1 MLNVQRNSVCKQ
13 GTFIREGASCFFKQ
27 HQKKFKRKGE
37 TPYFSLRQL
46 EETLPHDLP
55 TRAHAKKAVFWVL
68 WVCLFCNVTNF

>member
-37 TPYFSLRQL
+37 TPYSSLRQL
-46 EETLPHDLP
+46 EKRHFLMICQQGHMQ
-55 TRAHAKKAVFWVL
+55 KK
-68 WVCLFCNVTNF
+68 LFSGFCGFACFVT